1 MPHFKSMRFPN
12 SNEHQSQDFETTYYR
27 YCRDQ
32 SGRLVSI
39 DVARENGRLVPRFP
53 RQITEPSFV
62 SSETDSEEFV
72 ELVEE
77 VSQGLNELERRRW
90 LLATVNEQSISEI
103 ARTEKV
109 SRTAIIDS
117 FRRMARRN
125 DYVAIWLKNKK
136 RRNQYE

>member
-1 MPHFKSMRFPN
+1 MRFPN
-12 SNEHQSQDFETTYYR
+12 SNDPQSQDFETSFYR

-39 DVARENGRLVPRFP
+39 DVARENGRLIPRFP
-53 RQITEPSFV
+53 RQITEPSFL
-62 SSETDSEEFV
+62 SAEEESEEFA

-90 LLATVNEQSISEI
+90 LLATVNEQSISAI
-103 ARTEKV
+103 AKTEKI
-109 SRTAIIDS
+109 SRQAVLNS
-117 FRRMARRN
+117 FHRMARKN

-136 RRNQYE
+136 RRNQHE